1 MPPGVQPLLAFLKP
15 AHVSRGSPGDGS
27 PGDGPTAAMAVLQ
40 SMLGS
45 WGLVS
50 DRQGDRGA
58 GLLHHLLSFSSCRET
73 AFAIALARNL
83 YNMWRSVGLALQAEL
98 RAVMVVTCLL
108 SVGVHAA
115 AAKLVAGGRGEP
127 SRVSLVTRQV

>member
-1 MPPGVQPLLAFLKP
+1 MLRLWQQWSALIPARRSDVIAVNRRRGPQGAMPPGVQPLLAFLKP
-15 AHVSRGSPGDGS
+15 AHVSQGL
-27 PGDGPTAAMAVLQ
+27 PGDGPAAAMAVLQ

-58 GLLHHLLSFSSCRET
+58 GLLHHLLPFCSCRET
-73 AFAIALARNL
+73 AFATVLARNL
-83 YNMWRSVGLALQAEL
+83 YNRWRSAGPALQAEL

-108 SVGVHAA
+108 SA
-115 AAKLVAGGRGEP
+115 
-127 SRVSLVTRQV
+127 